1 MSLES
6 AGLLDRCAPMK
17 KTTRLLILLVAFAA
31 YVAIGESGWHA
42 DPAIRRAAAIVIATL
57 ILWISEVAPLGVIA
71 LMIPVAATASGIL
84 TWKQA
89 IASWGDET
97 VFLFLGAFLLARA
110 LDKFGGFE
118 WVARLPARSGGG
130 RTIVPAL
137 AILMLAGAIST
148 VQNNTAVAALLLPA
162 TIAIARNC
170 PMPSVPLLAL
180 SYGATFGGMSTPVG
194 TAPNF
199 IGYGAMRALDPQVNF
214 VSWLAVG
221 IPVWLGTSV
230 IGISVLA
237 IAVLLRSSGLRNSG
251 SEQRPVSNGGQGDI
265 VDPKYALADIGPA
278 RPEHEGSALPFS
290 EEQTRLGRFAA
301 WAVFSL
307 AAITWLTIGFV
318 KSATGDQSAPAKWL
332 DRFLPDSIVPI
343 IGALMLFVWPLGRSG
358 RSVLDRHDFQ
368 ALDWDTL
375 FLIAGGLCLGKTL
388 DASGAAKALAAT
400 VGELQ
405 LSPTL
410 VMLAIGGVTVLLS
423 ELTSNTAT
431 AQLMVPIASA
441 LAPAVGLQPVTTIW
455 LVALSASL
463 GFALPVSTPPNAIV
477 YGTRLVPL
485 RTMVVCG
492 LVVDVLGLVWVVAC
506 VRWFG

>member
-1 MSLES
+1 
-6 AGLLDRCAPMK
+6 MK
-17 KTTRLLILLVAFAA
+17 QPSRLLILLAAFMT
-31 YVAIGESGWHA
+31 YVGIGESGWHA
-42 DPAIRRAAAIVIATL
+42 DPAIRRATAIVVATL

-89 IASWGDET
+89 IASWSDET
-97 VFLFLGAFLLARA
+97 VFLFLGAFLLSRA
-110 LDKFGGFE
+110 LDKFGGFD
-118 WVARLPARSGGG
+118 WVARLPARLGSG
-130 RTIVPAL
+130 RTVIPAL
-137 AILMLAGAIST
+137 AILLLSGAIST

-180 SYGATFGGMSTPVG
+180 SYGATFGGMATPVG

-199 IGYGAMRALDPQVNF
+199 IGYGEMRVLDPQVNF

-230 IGISVLA
+230 IGISVLM
-237 IAVLLRSSGLRNSG
+237 IAGLFGNSRSRNSR
-251 SEQRPVSNGGQGDI
+251 SEQPSASGRGHGDAVNLEDSI
-265 VDPKYALADIGPA
+265 ADIGPA
-278 RPEHEGSALPFS
+278 RPEHHGGMLTLS
-290 EEQTRLGRFAA
+290 EDQTRSGRIAA
-301 WAVFSL
+301 WVVFSL

-318 KSATGDQSAPAKWL
+318 KSATGDQSPAGKWL

-400 VGELQ
+400 VGALQ

-477 YGTRLVPL
+477 YGTRLVRL
-485 RTMVVCG
+485 KTMVVCG
-492 LVVDVLGLVWVVAC
+492 LFVDLLGLIWVVAC

>member
-1 MSLES
+1 
-6 AGLLDRCAPMK
+6 MK
-17 KTTRLLILLVAFAA
+17 TASRLLVLLVAFVA
-31 YVAIGESGWHA
+31 YFAIGETTWHA
-42 DPAIRRAAAIVIATL
+42 EPPIRRAAGIVVATL

-71 LMIPVAATASGIL
+71 LMIPLAATASGIL

-110 LDKFGGFE
+110 LDKFGGFD
-118 WVARLPARSGGG
+118 WVARMPARFGRGG
-130 RTIVPAL
+130 TIIPAM
-137 AILMLAGAIST
+137 AILLLAGAIST

-170 PMPSVPLLAL
+170 PVPSVPLLAL
-180 SYGATFGGMSTPVG
+180 SYGATFGGMATPVG

-199 IGYGAMRALDPQVNF
+199 IGYGEMRSLDPQVNF

-221 IPVWLGTSV
+221 VPVWLGTSA
-230 IGISVLA
+230 IGISVLTVA
-237 IAVLLRSSGLRNSG
+237 ALWRKSTSRDTGCEHRSVCQSGHDDAVSL
-251 SEQRPVSNGGQGDI
+251 EHPI
-265 VDPKYALADIGPA
+265 ADIGPA
-278 RPEHEGSALPFS
+278 RPEHEGQATPAS
-290 EEQTRLGRFAA
+290 EDLARRGKIAA
-301 WAVFSL
+301 WVVFSL

-318 KSATGDQSAPAKWL
+318 KSTYGDQSAPAKWL
-332 DRFLPDSIVPI
+332 DRFLPDSVVPI
-343 IGALMLFVWPLGRSG
+343 IGALLLFVWPLGRSG

-400 VGELQ
+400 VGELR

-410 VMLAIGGVTVLLS
+410 VMLALGGVTVLLS

-477 YGTRLVPL
+477 YGTRIVPL

-492 LVVDVLGLVWVVAC
+492 LAVDVLGLMWVVAC

>member
-1 MSLES
+1 
-6 AGLLDRCAPMK
+6 MK
-17 KTTRLLILLVAFAA
+17 QSSRLLILLVALVVYF
-31 YVAIGESGWHA
+31 AIGESGWHA
-42 DPAIRRAAAIVIATL
+42 DAGIRRATAIVIATL
-57 ILWISEVAPLGVIA
+57 VLWIGEVAPLGVIA
-71 LMIPVAATASGIL
+71 LMIPVVATASGIL
-84 TWKQA
+84 TWKQS

-110 LDKFGGFE
+110 LDKYGGFD
-118 WVARLPARSGGG
+118 WVARLPARLGGG
-130 RTIVPAL
+130 RTIVPAM
-137 AILMLAGAIST
+137 AILILAGTIST

-170 PMPSVPLLAL
+170 PSPSVPLLAL
-180 SYGATFGGMSTPVG
+180 SYGATFGGMATPVG

-199 IGYGAMRALDPQVNF
+199 IGYGHMRSLDPQVNF
-214 VSWLAVG
+214 ISWMAVG
-221 IPVWLGTSV
+221 IPVWLGTSA
-230 IGISVLA
+230 IGLAVLA
-237 IAVLLRSSGLRNSG
+237 IAARWQSCGWRDLGVRATTADGSSVR
-251 SEQRPVSNGGQGDI
+251 EIPVTLPD
-265 VDPKYALADIGPA
+265 AGPA
-278 RPEHEGSALPFS
+278 RPEHEAGRELQPAGVA
-290 EEQTRLGRFAA
+290 RLGKVAA
-301 WAVFSL
+301 WTVFSF

-318 KSATGDQSAPAKWL
+318 KSTYGDQSAPAKWL

-343 IGALMLFVWPLGRSG
+343 VGALLLFVWPLGRSG
-358 RSVLDRHDFQ
+358 RTVLDRHDFQ
-368 ALDWDTL
+368 ALDWDTI
-375 FLIAGGLCLGKTL
+375 FLIAGGLCLGRTL
-388 DASGAAKALAAT
+388 DASGAARALAAA

-410 VMLAIGGVTVLLS
+410 IMLALGGVTVLLS

-441 LAPAVGLQPVTTIW
+441 LAPSCGLQPVTTIW

-485 RTMVVCG
+485 RTMVLSGLIVDVCG
-492 LVVDVLGLVWVVAC
+492 LIWVVTC